1 MIKMLIRLGVF
12 LLMVASAGAGWAQDA
27 ANYPARTIRMVVAL
41 AAGGGVDTSG
51 RLLGQRFTD
60 AWGQQVVAEN
70 RPGAGG
76 RTRAV
81 NRVPACGM

>member
-1 MIKMLIRLGVF
+1 MNPHIDRIAAALVAAIAAACAIAQDYPVKTIRLIVPFGPGGTTDI
-12 LLMVASAGAGWAQDA
+12 L
-27 ANYPARTIRMVVAL
+27 ARVI
-41 AAGGGVDTSG
+41 GD
-51 RLLGQRFTD
+51 RLNDR
-60 AWGQQVVAEN
+60 WGQQVVIDN